1 MKQYAIVEGDM
12 FLQGFEPNE
21 NYKQTGR
28 AIQTNLHDNSEYTPI
43 FGHEPKW
50 YDRRTATGYM
60 QTLIECA
67 RWDDRRHITYGLIIK
82 KED

>member
-1 MKQYAIVEGDM
+1 MKNFAIVEGDM

-21 NYKQTGR
+21 RYKATGR
-28 AIQTNLHDNSEYTPI
+28 AIQSNLHDLSEYTPI

-50 YDRRTATGYM
+50 YDCHTVIGYM

-67 RWDDRRHITYGLIIK
+67 RWDDRRHVTYGLIVK
-82 KED
+82 RC